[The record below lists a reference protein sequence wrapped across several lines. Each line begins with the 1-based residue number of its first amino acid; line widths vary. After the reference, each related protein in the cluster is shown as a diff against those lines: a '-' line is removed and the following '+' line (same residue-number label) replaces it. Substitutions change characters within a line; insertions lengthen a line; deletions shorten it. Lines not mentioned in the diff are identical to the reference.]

1 MKKIVTALPKTAA
14 LTERSVKVNAA
25 KINAAATRQNV
36 LVKNVAT
43 AVRMVNVPT
52 SQICVVKMNVFA
64 LNPKMIVSVITVMT
78 AVRTGNALQ
87 EKFAAL

>member
-1 MKKIVTALPKTAA
+1 
-14 LTERSVKVNAA
+14 
-25 KINAAATRQNV
+25 
-36 LVKNVAT
+36 
-43 AVRMVNVPT
+43 
-52 SQICVVKMNVFA
+52 MNVFA